1 MLIRSNSYLKLPPI
15 FYERARPTPVQ
26 APSFVAFNE
35 PLAATLGYDHN
46 YLHSPEALAMLSG
59 SSVQPNSDPIAL
71 AYSGHQ
77 FGHFVP
83 LLGDGRA
90 VLLGEIE
97 SPTGMLYDVQLKGSG
112 KTPFSRRGDG
122 RAALGPM
129 MREYIIGEALHALGI
144 PATRTLAVVA
154 SGETVLRERPLP
166 GGIQTRIARSH
177 IRIGTFEYAAA
188 SGDPS
193 ALKALADY
201 VIKRHY
207 PELSD
212 HDDAYYELA
221 RLVFARQAQL
231 VAQWMHVGFIHGVMN
246 TDNIAVSGE
255 SIDFG
260 PCAFMNRYDPDTV
273 FSSIDQHGRYAY
285 GAQPGILQ
293 WNLARFIEAL
303 VPLLGGDR
311 EHALVRAQELVD
323 SFPALFSDYWLH
335 GMRHKLGLITSEP
348 EDSAL
353 IKELLE
359 AMYRAKLDYT
369 TTFRA
374 LSGDTTCTLPEAL
387 HTWRT
392 AWETRVTPERNIR
405 AREETL
411 RAMQQ
416 INPAVIAR
424 NYLVEEALTAG
435 VEHNDFSAM
444 NKLVAALRDPFTQ
457 HARYSLVPEDD
468 DQTYRTFC
476 GT

>member
-1 MLIRSNSYLKLPPI
+1 MLVRSNSYLQLPPI
-15 FYERARPTPVQ
+15 FYERVRPTPVQ

-46 YLHSPEALAMLSG
+46 YLHSPEALAILSG
-59 SSVQPNSDPIAL
+59 TSVQPNSDPIAL

-177 IRIGTFEYAAA
+177 IRIGTFEYAA
-188 SGDPS
+188 SRGD
-193 ALKALADY
+193 ATAVKALADY
-201 VIKRHY
+201 VIRRHY

-260 PCAFMNRYDPDTV
+260 PCAFMNHYDPNTV

-293 WNLARFIEAL
+293 WNLARFVEAL
-303 VPLLGGDR
+303 VPLLSGDQ
-311 EHALVRAQELVD
+311 EHATARAQGLVD
-323 SFPALFSDYWLH
+323 SFPALFSDYWYQ
-335 GMRHKLGLITSEP
+335 GMRQKLGLIASEP
-348 EDSAL
+348 GDTVL

-369 TTFRA
+369 TTSRA

-435 VEHNDFSAM
+435 VEHNDFSVM
-444 NKLVAALRDPFTQ
+444 NNLVTALREPYTQ
-457 HARYSLVPEDD
+457 HARYSLAPQGD

>member
-1 MLIRSNSYLKLPPI
+1 MLVRSNSYLKLPPI
-15 FYERARPTPVQ
+15 FYERVRPTPVQ
-26 APSFVAFNE
+26 APSIVAINE
-35 PLAATLGYDHN
+35 PLAAMLGYDLN
-46 YLHSPEALAMLSG
+46 YLHSPEALSILSG
-59 SSVQPNSDPIAL
+59 SSVQAGSDPIAL
-71 AYSGHQ
+71 AYAGHQ

-90 VLLGEIE
+90 VLLGEIQ
-97 SPTGMLYDVQLKGSG
+97 STTGNLYDVQLKGSG

-144 PATRTLAVVA
+144 PATRTLAVV
-154 SGETVLRERPLP
+154 STGERVVRERSLP

-177 IRIGTFEYAAA
+177 IRIGTFEYAA
-188 SGDPS
+188 SCGD
-193 ALKALADY
+193 AAAVKALADY
-201 VIKRHY
+201 TITRHY
-207 PELSD
+207 PELSH
-212 HDDAYYELA
+212 HDDPYYELA
-221 RLVFARQAQL
+221 RLVFTCQAKL

-260 PCAFMNRYDPDTV
+260 PCAFMNRYDPETV

-293 WNLARFIEAL
+293 WNLARFVEAL

-311 EHALVRAQELVD
+311 EHDLVRAQELVD
-323 SFPALFSDYWLH
+323 SFPALFSDFWH
-335 GMRHKLGLITSEP
+335 QGMRQKLGLITSAP

-359 AMYRAKLDYT
+359 AMYRAKVDYT

-374 LSGDTTCTLPEAL
+374 LSGDTICTLPEAL

-416 INPAVIAR
+416 INPAVLAR

-444 NKLVAALRDPFTQ
+444 NKLVAALRDPYTQ
-457 HARYSLVPEDD
+457 HARYSLAPKDD

>member
-1 MLIRSNSYLKLPPI
+1 
-15 FYERARPTPVQ
+15 
-26 APSFVAFNE
+26 
-35 PLAATLGYDHN
+35 
-46 YLHSPEALAMLSG
+46 
-59 SSVQPNSDPIAL
+59 VQPDSDPIAL

-90 VLLGEIE
+90 VLLGEITT
-97 SPTGMLYDVQLKGSG
+97 PAGVLHDVQLKGSG

-154 SGETVLRERPLP
+154 SGETVLRERLLP

-188 SGDPS
+188 SGDTS

-221 RLVFARQAQL
+221 RSVFARQAKL

-293 WNLARFIEAL
+293 WNLACFVEAL
-303 VPLLGGDR
+303 VPLLGSDR
-311 EHALVRAQELVD
+311 DLAPSRAQELVD
-323 SFPALFSDYWLH
+323 SFPALFSDYWLN

-359 AMYRAKLDYT
+359 AMYHAKLDYT

-387 HTWRT
+387 HTWHA
-392 AWETRVTPERNIR
+392 AWETRITPERNIR

-435 VEHNDFSAM
+435 VEHNDFSVLD
-444 NKLVAALRDPFTQ
+444 NLVAALRDPYTQ
-457 HARYSLVPEDD
+457 HARYSLAPQGDD
-468 DQTYRTFC
+468 RTYRTFC

>member
-1 MLIRSNSYLKLPPI
+1 MLVRSNSYLQLPPI
-15 FYERARPTPVQ
+15 FYERVRPTPVQ

-46 YLHSPEALAMLSG
+46 YLHSPEALAILSG
-59 SSVQPNSDPIAL
+59 TSVQPNSDPIAL

-97 SPTGMLYDVQLKGSG
+97 SPTAMLYDVQLKGSG

-177 IRIGTFEYAAA
+177 IRIGTFEYAA
-188 SGDPS
+188 SRGD
-193 ALKALADY
+193 ATAVKALADY
-201 VIKRHY
+201 VIRRHY

-260 PCAFMNRYDPDTV
+260 PCAFMNHYDPNTV

-293 WNLARFIEAL
+293 WNLARFVEAL
-303 VPLLGGDR
+303 VPLLESDSDR
-311 EHALVRAQELVD
+311 ALVRAQELVD
-323 SFPALFSDYWLH
+323 SFPALCSDYWH
-335 GMRHKLGLITSEP
+335 RGMRQKLGLLTSEP
-348 EDSAL
+348 GDSAL
-353 IKELLE
+353 IKDLLE
-359 AMYRAKLDYT
+359 AMYHAKLDYT

-374 LSGDTTCTLPEAL
+374 LSGDTTCRLPEAL
-387 HTWRT
+387 QNLS
-392 AWETRVTPERNIR
+392 AVWESRVTPDRNTR
-405 AREETL
+405 PREETL
-411 RAMQQ
+411 CTMQRT
-416 INPAVIAR
+416 NPAVIAR

-435 VEHNDFSAM
+435 VEHHDFSVM
-444 NKLVAALRDPFTQ
+444 NNLVTSLRDPYTP
-457 HARYSLVPEDD
+457 HVRYSLAPHDD
-468 DQTYRTFC
+468 DPGYRTFC